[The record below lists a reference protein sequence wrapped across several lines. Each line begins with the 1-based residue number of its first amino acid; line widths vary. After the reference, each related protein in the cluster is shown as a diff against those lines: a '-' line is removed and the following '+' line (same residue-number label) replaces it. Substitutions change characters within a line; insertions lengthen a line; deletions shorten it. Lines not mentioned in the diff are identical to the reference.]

1 MDICHLLSFFIIFRV
16 VVIALHTYF
25 SCYYNNDCVW
35 HCFVHHYTIP
45 SGLKWST
52 CSNGRSDPTK
62 FLLQHFWDLQGN
74 FFVSSR
80 QAATGRKVA
89 VVNTAA
95 LYFKWMWWSQNL
107 RTWKACTNYV
117 VGLQDL
123 NSSSEGLQYNQ
134 TFGTEQIPLLLRS
147 PYSVPTLYS
156 VFLHTLNLVKKTTD
170 QAKRENNQDLHFYS
184 QGTGWQT
191 CILEGPK

>member
-1 MDICHLLSFFIIFRV
+1 MDMCHLLGFFIIFRV
-16 VVIALHTYF
+16 VLIALHTYF

-52 CSNGRSDPTK
+52 CSYGRSDPTK

-74 FFVSSR
+74 FSVSSR

-95 LYFKWMWWSQNL
+95 LYFKWIWWSQNL
-107 RTWKACTNYV
+107 RTWKACANYV

-147 PYSVPTLYS
+147 PYSVPTLYRQCL
-156 VFLHTLNLVKKTTD
+156 FTYTEFGQKDHRLGKE
-170 QAKRENNQDLHFYS
+170 R
-184 QGTGWQT
+184 
-191 CILEGPK
+191 